1 MKNVQFVESYDDI
14 EDDILNS
21 LSQALMIK
29 WNKELKRFK
38 NN

>member
-14 EDDILNS
+14 EDDILKFS
-21 LSQALMIK
+21 IASFDDQMEQRIEK
-29 WNKELKRFK
+29 IQ